1 MSLKSILVAAS
12 GEGDDAQVI
21 AAAAALAA
29 RVGGYVQVTP
39 AFADPAAD
47 YVAYGAALAA
57 SGSAA
62 ARIAQ
67 SEHAAQERVE
77 AIARDAAARERVTI
91 EVSQRALQPPVALAR
106 AAVLADVVMFAA
118 AAAQSQTLAPL
129 FAETLLATRAPVLLT
144 RAATVLS
151 GPAAIAWDGSAQ
163 AGRAVRAAL
172 PLLALAPGVLIVRN
186 VDDAGAADAA
196 GDPERLRTYLAAHGV
211 SDIAV
216 RNVRG
221 ERVAASLLAA
231 AQADNCALLIAGAYG
246 RPRFYEMVLG
256 GATRAFVN
264 AAEGPSLLL
273 AH

>member
-12 GEGDDAQVI
+12 GDNDDAQLI
-21 AAAAALAA
+21 DAAAALAA
-29 RVGGYVQVTP
+29 RMGGYVQVTP

-57 SGSAA
+57 SGAA
-62 ARIAQ
+62 ATRIAQ
-67 SEHAAQERVE
+67 TEHAAQERIE
-77 AIARDAAARERVTI
+77 AIARDAATRQRVTI
-91 EVSQRALQPPVALAR
+91 EVSKRALQPPIALAR
-106 AAVLADVVMFAA
+106 AAVLADVVMFTA
-118 AAAQSQTLAPL
+118 AAAQSQMLASL

-144 RAATVLS
+144 RGEAVLN

-172 PLLALAPGVLIVRN
+172 PLLAQAPGVLIVRN
-186 VDDAGAADAA
+186 VDDAGAAEDA

-221 ERVAASLLAA
+221 ERVAASLLSA
-231 AQADNCALLIAGAYG
+231 AQADKCALLIAGAYG

-256 GATRAFVN
+256 GATRAFVS
-264 AAEGPSLLL
+264 AVEGPSLLL